1 MTDTR
6 SSRRRRLPRITVGVR
21 GRLYGM
27 VAGSVAMVA
36 VASGVAWVSFDR
48 VEATFNQVTGESL
61 PVMAAAMR
69 TTESSAEVAAAAPAL
84 SGARDDAERADAA
97 AQLDELQANLARA
110 MDGLRN
116 GRVAPGILDRLDRA
130 SVAIAENLEALDA
143 AVANRLAVRAELKPM
158 VARAAEAHAAFLA
171 ALDPVEQGVAIEM
184 SANSQLIPQIDNPAE
199 MGAAITDL
207 VDNDIGTLQVIAQ
220 VRADANLAIGLLAQA
235 AGVTSAEALDELAR
249 RFEIAALRMDRVRFI
264 QGVDDIDAVAEAAA
278 AFGALGLEERNV
290 FALRARE
297 LELAAEEQS
306 ILDGNAELSAEL
318 RRQAAA
324 VVDASVDGTAQA
336 TATTASSIADSRT
349 ALLLTLGSTLIG
361 ALAVSWLLVHRGLV
375 RRLVGLVRATRAVAE
390 GDLEAEVPVRGGDE
404 IAEMAEAVRVFQA
417 NSREMKRLEAQQ
429 REMEAEAE
437 AKRRASLDDVARSF
451 EAQVKGVVEKVTAAA
466 GQMRETAQGIAGRA
480 EHNRSRGTAAADA
493 SERANSDVQTVA
505 AAAEEMAASLEE
517 ISRQVSRSAEM
528 ATSAV
533 DEANRTNSK
542 VGDLTA
548 AAERIGEVVGM
559 ISDIAEQ
566 TNLLALNATIEAA
579 RAGEAGKGFAV
590 VAGEVKALATQ
601 TAQATEEI
609 AAQVRAIQDET
620 GGAAEAIRSIAAS
633 IGSIDEAAA
642 AIAAAVEEQAAVT
655 QDIARNTQSAAEQT
669 RAVVD
674 NVGQVSASAE
684 EAGAAANTA
693 LGAAEELSDQSQRLS
708 DEVETFLRTIR
719 AA

>member
-1 MTDTR
+1 MTDIRT
-6 SSRRRRLPRITVGVR
+6 SRPRRFPRIDAGVR

-48 VEATFNQVTGESL
+48 VEATFAEVTGESL

-69 TTESSAEVAAAAPAL
+69 MTESSAEIAAAAPAL
-84 SGARDDAERADAA
+84 SGARDDGERAAA
-97 AQLDELQANLARA
+97 AAHLDELRSSLAQA
-110 MDGLRN
+110 MDALRD
-116 GRVAPGILDRLDRA
+116 GRVASEMLGRLEQA
-130 SVAIAENLEALDA
+130 SADIADNLKALDA
-143 AVANRLAVRAELKPM
+143 AVADRLAVRAELEPR
-158 VARAAEAHAAFLA
+158 VAAAAEAHAAFLA
-171 ALDPVEQGVAIEM
+171 ALDPVEQGVAVEM
-184 SANSQLIPQIDNPAE
+184 SANSQLIPQIDDPVE

-207 VDNDIGTLQVIAQ
+207 VDNDIGTLQAIAQ

-235 AGVTSAEALDELAR
+235 AGVTSAEALDDLAK
-249 RFEIAALRMDRVRFI
+249 RFEIAALRMERVQFI
-264 QGVDDIDAVAEAAA
+264 QGVDGIDAVADAASAFA
-278 AFGALGLEERNV
+278 APGLEEGNV

-306 ILDGNAELSAEL
+306 ILAGNAELSGEL
-318 RRQAAA
+318 RRQVAR
-324 VVDASVDGTAQA
+324 VVDASVDGAAQA
-336 TATTASSIADSRT
+336 TGLTASSIADSRA
-349 ALLLTLGSTLIG
+349 ALLLTLGATLIG
-361 ALAVSWLLVHRGLV
+361 ALGVSWLLIHRGLV

-390 GDLEAEVPVRGGDE
+390 GDLETEVPVRGGDE
-404 IAEMAEAVRVFQA
+404 IAEMAEAVRGFQA

-437 AKRRASLDDVARSF
+437 AKRRAALEEVARSF
-451 EAQVKGVVEKVTAAA
+451 EAQVKGVVERVAAAA
-466 GQMRETAQGIAGRA
+466 GQMRETAEGIASRA
-480 EHNRSRGTAAADA
+480 ESNRSRGTAAADA

-505 AAAEEMAASLEE
+505 TAAEEMAASLEE
-517 ISRQVSRSAEM
+517 ISRQVSRSAQM
-528 ATSAV
+528 ARSAV
-533 DEANRTNSK
+533 DEAERTNGK

-548 AAERIGEVVGM
+548 AAERIGEVVGL

-590 VAGEVKALATQ
+590 VAGEVKALASQ
-601 TAQATEEI
+601 TAKATEEI

-620 GGAAEAIRSIAAS
+620 GGAAEAIRSIAGS

-642 AIAAAVEEQAAVT
+642 AIASAVEEQAAVT

-693 LGAAEELSDQSQRLS
+693 LGAAEELSEQSQRLS
-708 DEVETFLRTIR
+708 EEVETFLRTVR